1 MITFIG
7 ESTRMNLDLGN
18 KKILILTIAL
28 GLIAIMAAFSTNRE
42 PVDYITQVKPIFNKN
57 CITCHG
63 GVRRLSN
70 FSVLFRSEALAINK
84 SGKPAIIPGD
94 PEHSEMIRR
103 LTLNDAEDRMPYK
116 HEALSASDIDILRR
130 WIKQGAHW
138 GQHWAYVPVGP
149 VEVPIPKPH
158 FFGWIPAEKI
168 PWAKN
173 NIDYFIYDRLKE
185 EKLKPSPEAEK
196 PILLR
201 RVSLDLTGL
210 PPSAS
215 LAKQYLQNPDANAYG
230 QLVDSLL
237 ASVHFGERWT
247 SMWLDIA
254 RYADTKGYEKDNKRN
269 IWQYRDW
276 LIRSFNEDKPYNVF
290 LTEQLAGDLLPN
302 HTDAQMIATGY
313 HRNTMTND
321 EGGTDNEEFRTA
333 AVLDRVT
340 TTWQGLMGTTF
351 ACVQCHSHPY
361 DPFHHDDFY
370 KFMAFFNNS
379 RDEDTFGDYPLLR
392 QFNEADS
399 IRLLKVYE
407 WLKKNSTQEKADEEL
422 MFLKTWQNSIN
433 SIQAD
438 QFVNSSLADTKFLTF
453 RNHGAAR
460 LHHVSLDQKDRMVY
474 QYNAFL
480 PGGIWTIRLDSANG
494 KILTIIHPIKTKDWT
509 ITYADFPAMPGY
521 HDLYMQYSNAALKDP
536 LKDGL
541 QFDWFH
547 FTQKFPGKGAKDY
560 AEIEKMYWQLLRE
573 DVPNTPVMMENP
585 ASMHRKSYVFERGN
599 WLVKGAEVEPDV
611 PHSLNPFPINA
622 PRNRLGLAMWITDK
636 QNPLTARTMV
646 NRLWEQLFGTGLV
659 ETLEDM
665 GTQGAAPTHKELMD
679 YLAYKFMN
687 EDGWSLKKLMKEIVM
702 SATYRQD
709 SKVSRELL
717 KKDPYNKLY
726 ARGSRVRLTAE
737 QVRDQALSVSG
748 LLSNK
753 MFGPPV
759 MPWEPAG
766 IWHSPYN
773 SSDWEKSKGE
783 DQYRRALYTFWKRTA
798 PYPSMITFDV
808 ASREVCTSRRI
819 VTNTPLQALVTLDD
833 SVYLEA
839 SRHLAFRMLKES
851 ADKKNEAQVINT
863 GYELAMLKPVTPQ
876 KMQALKNLYETAYQ
890 RYKNDPDKTCEI
902 IGMADYHNNPEEAAW
917 VVVASALLNLDEVLT
932 KN

>member
-1 MITFIG
+1 MITFIA

-158 FFGWIPAEKI
+158 FFGWIPADKI

-185 EKLKPSPEAEK
+185 ENLKPSPEAEK

-509 ITYADFPAMPGY
+509 ITYADFPAVPGY

-646 NRLWEQLFGTGLV
+646 NRLWEQLFGVGLV

-665 GTQGAAPTHKELMD
+665 GTQGAAPTHKELVD

-717 KKDPYNKLY
+717 KKDPYNK
-726 ARGSRVRLTAE
+726 
-737 QVRDQALSVSG
+737 
-748 LLSNK
+748 
-753 MFGPPV
+753 
-759 MPWEPAG
+759 
-766 IWHSPYN
+766 
-773 SSDWEKSKGE
+773 
-783 DQYRRALYTFWKRTA
+783 
-798 PYPSMITFDV
+798 
-808 ASREVCTSRRI
+808 
-819 VTNTPLQALVTLDD
+819 
-833 SVYLEA
+833 
-839 SRHLAFRMLKES
+839 
-851 ADKKNEAQVINT
+851 
-863 GYELAMLKPVTPQ
+863 
-876 KMQALKNLYETAYQ
+876 
-890 RYKNDPDKTCEI
+890 
-902 IGMADYHNNPEEAAW
+902 
-917 VVVASALLNLDEVLT
+917 
-932 KN
+932 